1 MRLRWIAAVIGLV
14 VVGCAG
20 PAPVSPRPSPPSP
33 SPSPS
38 PTSQPAATVAPASP
52 MQSAPPAVPGATP
65 PDASL
70 AAEGGDPV
78 TAQLGTYTWR
88 ETGSDSP
95 WLPGA
100 PIAIGAG
107 EPLTVTLEPAI
118 AIESWRARLVPATAD
133 GPAGAVVLG
142 QGSGPL
148 VFGAPAP
155 GGWTV
160 EVAVVFADG
169 LGKASYFWGLEVS

>member
-1 MRLRWIAAVIGLV
+1 MGIRRAAALIGVV
-14 VVGCAG
+14 VVGCTLPG
-20 PAPVSPRPSPPSP
+20 PASISPSASVGPVAPSSSP
-33 SPSPS
+33 SPS
-38 PTSQPAATVAPASP
+38 ASAVG
-52 MQSAPPAVPGATP
+52 SAPLRTPGEMP

-118 AIESWRARLVPATAD
+118 GVESWRARLVPATAD

-148 VFGAPAP
+148 VFAAPAP
-155 GGWTV
+155 GAWTV
-160 EVAVVFADG
+160 EVAVTFADA
-169 LGKASYFWGLEVS
+169 LGEASYFWRLEVS

>member
-1 MRLRWIAAVIGLV
+1 MGLCRIAALIGVV

-20 PAPVSPRPSPPSP
+20 PAAAPSSP
-33 SPSPS
+33 SATVQPAATIASPS
-38 PTSQPAATVAPASP
+38 PTAASP
-52 MQSAPPAVPGATP
+52 ATTAPAVPGETP

-70 AAEGGDPV
+70 SAEGGDPV
-78 TAQLGTYTWR
+78 IAQLGTYTWR

-107 EPLTVTLEPAI
+107 EPLTVTLEPPI
-118 AIESWRARLVPATAD
+118 AIESWRARLVPAAAD

-148 VFGAPAP
+148 VFTAPAP
-155 GGWTV
+155 GTWTV
-160 EVAVVFADG
+160 EVAVAFADA
-169 LGKASYFWGLEVS
+169 LGEASYFWRLEVS

>member
-1 MRLRWIAAVIGLV
+1 MDLRRTVALMGFVVAGCTGAAPAAASPPPMSAPT
-14 VVGCAG
+14 AG
-20 PAPVSPRPSPPSP
+20 VPSP
-33 SPSPS
+33 SMASPS
-38 PTSQPAATVAPASP
+38 PGSPAPTVSPAL
-52 MQSAPPAVPGATP
+52 PGAAP

-88 ETGSDSP
+88 DTGSDSP

-100 PIAIGAG
+100 PIAVGAG

-118 AIESWRARLVPATAD
+118 AVATWRARLVPATAD

-142 QGSGPL
+142 GGSGPL
-148 VFGAPAP
+148 VFAASGRGA
-155 GGWTV
+155 WTV
-160 EVAVVFADG
+160 EVAVVFADR
-169 LGKASYFWGLEVS
+169 LGAASYFWRLEVR

>member
-1 MRLRWIAAVIGLV
+1 MRIRRAVAVIGFV

-20 PAPVSPRPSPPSP
+20 QAPAWSSPPATIQPGATIATHSP
-33 SPSPS
+33 S
-38 PTSQPAATVAPASP
+38 AATVSAAPRGT
-52 MQSAPPAVPGATP
+52 PGDVP

-88 ETGSDSP
+88 ESGSDSP

-100 PIAIGAG
+100 SIAIGVG
-107 EPLTVTLEPAI
+107 EPLTVTLVPSIEI
-118 AIESWRARLVPATAD
+118 ASWRARLVPATAD

-148 VFGAPAP
+148 VFAAPAP
-155 GGWTV
+155 GAWTV

-169 LGKASYFWGLEVS
+169 LGDASYFWRLEVS

>member
-1 MRLRWIAAVIGLV
+1 MKEDAMGLRRTVALISLV

-20 PAPVSPRPSPPSP
+20 PASSSP
-33 SPSPS
+33 SPSETVPPS
-38 PTSQPAATVAPASP
+38 ATIESPSSTTASP
-52 MQSAPPAVPGATP
+52 AMPGETP
-65 PDASL
+65 PDANL

-95 WLPGA
+95 WLHGA

-118 AIESWRARLVPATAD
+118 ATESWRARLVPATAD
-133 GPAGAVVLG
+133 GPAGAVILG
-142 QGSGPL
+142 QGAGPL
-148 VFGAPAP
+148 VFAAPAP

-160 EVAVVFADG
+160 EVAVVFADA
-169 LGKASYFWGLEVS
+169 LGEASYFWRLEVN

>member
-1 MRLRWIAAVIGLV
+1 MDIRRSVALIGLLV
-14 VVGCAG
+14 LGCAG
-20 PAPVSPRPSPPSP
+20 PAPESSSPPSTVSATP
-33 SPSPS
+33 SVESVSPPAQS
-38 PTSQPAATVAPASP
+38 PPPASAS
-52 MQSAPPAVPGATP
+52 SAIPGEAP
-65 PDASL
+65 PDARL

-100 PIAIGAG
+100 SIAIGAG

-118 AIESWRARLVPATAD
+118 GIESWRARLVPAAAD

-148 VFGAPAP
+148 VFAAPAP
-155 GGWTV
+155 GAWTV
-160 EVAVVFADG
+160 EVAVVFADT
-169 LGKASYFWGLEVS
+169 LGDASYFWRLEVR